1 MIRMLA
7 LIALVSIA
15 GCSTGGTPY
24 VAMTEPNNQQAL
36 VHIYRPNKISM
47 REKKA
52 YFFVDGKPFTTL
64 KNNGY
69 AASYFAPGSYTI
81 RQTWSPSPDDNPV
94 AIRVT
99 FEPGRTYYL
108 RLNPNLT
115 PETRYTYFY
124 WELQD
129 VGKALGGYEITLSRH
144 EEIESFRVHQ

>member
-52 YFFVDGKPFTTL
+52 IFLSMGSLLLLSRTMVTPRATLLQAHIRSGRHGRHRRTTT
-64 KNNGY
+64 
-69 AASYFAPGSYTI
+69 P
-81 RQTWSPSPDDNPV
+81 SPS
-94 AIRVT
+94 
-99 FEPGRTYYL
+99 GL
-108 RLNPNLT
+108 L
-115 PETRYTYFY
+115 
-124 WELQD
+124 
-129 VGKALGGYEITLSRH
+129 LSRD
-144 EEIESFRVHQ
+144 EPTISD